1 MRETK
6 GIYLGVK
13 TKWFKTLL
21 LVSITL
27 LIFYLLFRRI
37 DFFAVLDILKRV
49 SIWYL
54 LLAFLL
60 TMLFPFMLAFR
71 WQEILKA
78 MGYHISFFRCFLIVV
93 GIWPLSTISP
103 SKSGDLLKA
112 YSLKNEVPAS
122 KVVGSVLTERAL
134 DIFSLATFS
143 LVGTVLFRK
152 LELLFIAIIILAG
165 ITLVFI
171 IANIGVR
178 LPIKEVWQEKLDNLL
193 LSTRTFVQNKW
204 TFVLIVFLTFGK
216 SFAQILQIKILFQ
229 AVDVQVPLLVTAAA
243 FPIAI
248 FVGLIPITLG
258 GMGTRDSAIV
268 FFFSGYASASQSLAV
283 GILYSFFGYW
293 LLSIIGL
300 PFMQKAL
307 KSKQPERD

>member
-1 MRETK
+1 MHET
-6 GIYLGVK
+6 GGNYLGLK

-21 LVSITL
+21 FVGITL

-37 DFFAVLDILKRV
+37 DFFAVLDILTRV

-60 TMLFPFMLAFR
+60 TVLFPVVLAIR
-71 WQEILKA
+71 WQEILKS

-93 GIWPLSTISP
+93 GIWPLSSISP

-122 KVVGSVLTERAL
+122 KVVGSILTERTL

-143 LVGTVLFRK
+143 LVGSVIFRK
-152 LELLFIAIIILAG
+152 LELLFIAIIILAS

-171 IANIGVR
+171 IANIGIR
-178 LPIKEVWQEKLDNLL
+178 LPIKEAWREKLDNLL

-216 SFAQILQIKILFQ
+216 SIAQILQIKILFQ
-229 AVDVQVPLLVTAAA
+229 AVDVQVPLLFTIAA

-268 FFFSGYASASQSLAV
+268 FFFSGYASSSQSLAV

-300 PFMQKAL
+300 PLMQRAL
-307 KSKQPERD
+307 KMSG

>member
-1 MRETK
+1 LGKVHETK
-6 GIYLGVK
+6 RIYLGLK

-60 TMLFPFMLAFR
+60 TMLSIVMLVLR
-71 WQEILKA
+71 WQEILKS
-78 MGYHISFFRCFLIVV
+78 MNHRVPFLRCFLIVV
-93 GIWPLSTISP
+93 GIWPLSAISP
-103 SKSGDLLKA
+103 SKSGDLLRA
-112 YSLKNEVPAS
+112 NSLRNEIPVS
-122 KVVGSVLTERAL
+122 KVAGSVLTERAL
-134 DIFSLATFS
+134 DILSLVVFS
-143 LVGTVLFRK
+143 LVGSIIFGK
-152 LELLFIAIIILAG
+152 LEILFIAIIILAV

-171 IANIGVR
+171 IANIGLR

-193 LSTRTFVQNKW
+193 LSTRTFAQNKW

-216 SFAQILQIKILFQ
+216 SFAQILQAKILFH
-229 AVDVQVPLLVTAAA
+229 AVDVQVPLLIAAA
-243 FPIAI
+243 VFPIAI
-248 FVGLIPITLG
+248 FVGLIPITLS

-268 FFFSGYASASQSLAV
+268 FFFSGYASVSQALAV

-300 PFMQKAL
+300 PLMRKAL
-307 KSKQPERD
+307 KMSG